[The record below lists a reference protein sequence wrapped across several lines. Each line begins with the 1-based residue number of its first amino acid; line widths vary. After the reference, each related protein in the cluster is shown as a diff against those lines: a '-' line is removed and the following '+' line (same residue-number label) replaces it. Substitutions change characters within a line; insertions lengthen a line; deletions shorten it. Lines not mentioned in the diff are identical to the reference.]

1 MKRLLGLGVLF
12 VVLSM
17 CVPSYGYMLV
27 YNVTGGIKAAEWYGE
42 KLISVSVKGYLALDI
57 DSDSNVINDTNMVL
71 YGKDAS
77 GNLVYYK
84 ESRNLISS
92 AFGMDW
98 STTGGIVGFDAWD
111 DSPPF
116 NYHFMMTGAVKATD
130 VGLGANS
137 KRPAASSLKGSLVSW
152 WAQLLDGDQ
161 MLFGSGA
168 ATMKLDIKQT
178 KAANAAN
185 VSTPGSVTVRTIIS
199 DCVDLLI
206 DKHYNQLAL

>member
-1 MKRLLGLGVLF
+1 MKKLLGLGVLF
-12 VVLSM
+12 VVLCVS
-17 CVPSYGYMLV
+17 VPSYGYILV
-27 YNVTGGIKAAEWYGE
+27 YNVTGGIKSSEWNSE

-57 DSDSNVINDTNMVL
+57 DSDSNVINDSNLVL
-71 YGKDAS
+71 YGKDTG

-98 STTGGIVGFDAWD
+98 STTAGIVGLDVWD
-111 DSPPF
+111 DCPPF
-116 NYHFMMTGAVKATD
+116 NYHFMVTGKVKAAD

-152 WAQLLDGDQ
+152 WAQMLDGDQ

-168 ATMKLDIKQT
+168 ASMTLDIKQT
-178 KAANAAN
+178 KAANA
-185 VSTPGSVTVRTIIS
+185 GSIPVHTIIS
-199 DCVDLLI
+199 TYIIGLQGKGYTSITL
-206 DKHYNQLAL
+206 